1 MLQNWAEVLR
11 TSNLRAGR
19 RMDFL
24 SRWLIITR
32 ASVFSMTATS
42 AIIGGLL
49 AAGAGDFNL
58 GPFLLAFVGLVLS
71 HAANNMM
78 NDYFDLEG
86 GVDTEEYIRAQYA
99 PHPILSGMVSRL
111 GLLAAIGLVN
121 LVDLAIAIYLTYLRG
136 WPVLVF
142 VGLGFFIS
150 LFYVAPP
157 IRLKHH
163 GLGEPGVFAVWG
175 PLMIGGTYYVTAGH
189 VPWWVFLASIPYALL
204 VTTVLIG
211 KHIDKYDADRAKGI
225 HTLVVLVGRERSIA
239 LNKALMAGFYPVV
252 LALVAIGV
260 LPVWT
265 AAVLLTI
272 PRLRAVL
279 RVYSSPKPET
289 APPNYPI
296 WPLWYVAW
304 SFVLN
309 RPVGFLFI
317 AGLLIGAVLPV
328 HFPRPF

>member
-1 MLQNWAEVLR
+1 MIRNWAEVLR
-11 TSNLRAGR
+11 TSNLRPGR
-19 RMDFL
+19 RVDVL

-49 AAGAGDFNL
+49 AAGAGDFSG
-58 GPFLLAFVGLVLS
+58 GPFALAFIGLVLS

-86 GVDTEEYIRAQYA
+86 GVDTGEYVRAQYA
-99 PHPILSGMVSRL
+99 PHPILSGMVSKA

-121 LVDLAIAIYLTYLRG
+121 LVDLAIALYLTYLRG
-136 WPVLVF
+136 WPVLLF

-150 LFYVAPP
+150 FFYVAPP

-175 PLMIGGTYYVTAGH
+175 PLMIGGTYYVTAGD
-189 VPWWVFLASIPYALL
+189 VPGWVFLASVPYALL

-211 KHIDKYDADRAKGI
+211 KHIDKYEADRAKGI
-225 HTLVVLVGRERSIA
+225 HTLVVVLGRERAIV
-239 LNKALMAGFYPVV
+239 LNKALMVGFYPVV
-252 LALVAIGV
+252 AGLVALGV

-265 AAVLLTI
+265 LAVLFTI

-279 RVYSSPKPET
+279 LVYSRPKPAT

-309 RPVGFLFI
+309 RPVGALFV
-317 AGLLIGAVLPV
+317 AGLLVGAVFPV
-328 HFPRPF
+328 HLPRPF